1 MNVPIAYFGV
11 ILIWSTT
18 PLAIAWS
25 VEAAGFVFG
34 ISSRMLLGTLL
45 AFIFSLVMSTKI
57 VWHRQAL
64 LAYIYVGL
72 GIYGGMMAV
81 YWSAQFIPSGW
92 ISLLFGFTPIFT
104 AMMASFWLNQELL
117 TKPRSIGM
125 LIGLLGLILI
135 FGSSLAL
142 DSAGMLGVLGVLCSG
157 LIHSASAIWIKRVN
171 AHVPAIS
178 MTVGSLL
185 VATPLFLFS
194 WLSTAPDFDTT
205 WQSLMQA
212 PNYTWIAILYLALF
226 GSVFGFSLYY
236 YVLKHVEAT
245 KVALISLVT
254 PVTSLLLG
262 HLFNNEALTLNIML
276 GAALIIAGLAVF
288 ELGGK
293 PLPKWVP
300 FRPN

>member
-18 PLAIAWS
+18 PLAISWS
-25 VEAAGFVFG
+25 VEASGFVFG

-45 AFIFSLVMSTKI
+45 AFIFSLLMSSKI

-64 LAYIYVGL
+64 LAYLYGGL
-72 GIYGGMMAV
+72 GLYGGMMTV

-92 ISLLFGFTPIFT
+92 ISLLFGLTPIFT
-104 AMMASFWLNQELL
+104 AVMASFWLNQELL

-125 LIGLLGLILI
+125 IIGLSGLIVI
-135 FGSSLAL
+135 FGSSLLLHNTA
-142 DSAGMLGVLGVLCSG
+142 MLGVLGVLCSG

-185 VATPLFLFS
+185 VATPLFLIS
-194 WLSTAPDFDTT
+194 WLLTFPNLELT
-205 WQSLMQA
+205 WQTLSQA
-212 PNYTWIAILYLALF
+212 PSHTWLSILYLALF

-254 PVTSLLLG
+254 PVTSLVLG
-262 HLFNNEALTLNIML
+262 HWLNDEVLTFNIMI

-288 ELGGK
+288 EFGGK